1 LERPGA
7 ESPVRQLILRRAV
20 AFGATLFVVS
30 LLIFTVVRILPG
42 DPALIIMGT
51 EASPEAAA
59 ALRRAMGLDR
69 PIPVQYVEWL
79 GGALRGDLGR
89 SIQYDVAVGRLILS
103 RLAVTLPLTVL
114 AAAFMVLVAVPLG
127 VYAATHEGRAGD
139 YVAMLASQLGIAV
152 PSFWAGLLLILL
164 FAVRLGW
171 VQAGGFDGW
180 TAGVWPALR
189 ALLLPAFALGAVQAA
204 ILTRTTRAAV
214 LEVLRADYVRT
225 ARAKGVGEPAV
236 TWKHVLRNAMLTIV
250 TVVGLQLGALLA
262 GSIVLENVFYLPG
275 LGRLALG
282 AISARDLPVVQ
293 GVVLFVAVTVV
304 TLNFVVDV
312 LYAVLDPRIRYE

>member
-1 LERPGA
+1 MRE
-7 ESPVRQLILRRAV
+7 LILRRAV
-20 AFGATLFVVS
+20 ALVATLFLVS
-30 LLIFTVVRILPG
+30 LLVFTVVRVLPG
-42 DPALIIMGT
+42 DPALLIMGT
-51 EASPEAAA
+51 EGSPEAAA

-69 PIPVQYVEWL
+69 PILVQYVEWL

-103 RLAVTLPLTVL
+103 RLTVTLPLTFL
-114 AAAFMVLVAVPLG
+114 ATAFMLLTAIPLG
-127 VYAATHEGRAGD
+127 VYAATRHGRPAD
-139 YVAMLASQLGIAV
+139 YLTMVLSQLGIAI

-171 VQAGGFDGW
+171 VRAGGFDGW
-180 TAGVWPALR
+180 SAGLWPSVK

-204 ILTRTTRAAV
+204 ILARTTRAAI
-214 LEVLRADYVRT
+214 LEELQADHVRT
-225 ARAKGVGEPAV
+225 ARAKGLGEGTV
-236 TWKHVLRNAMLTIV
+236 TWKHVVRNALLTIV
-250 TVVGLQLGALLA
+250 TIVGLQLGQLLA

-293 GVVLFVAVTVV
+293 GVVLLVASTVV

-312 LYAVLDPRIRYE
+312 LYTVLDPRIRYE

>member
-1 LERPGA
+1 MR
-7 ESPVRQLILRRAV
+7 RLILRRAV
-20 AFGATLFVVS
+20 AFVATLFVVS
-30 LLIFTVVRILPG
+30 LLVFTVVRILPG
-42 DPALIIMGT
+42 DPALLILGM

-69 PIPVQYVEWL
+69 PIVVQYLEWL
-79 GGALRGDLGR
+79 GDALRGDLGR
-89 SIQYDVAVGRLILS
+89 SIQYDVGVGRLILS
-103 RLAVTLPLTVL
+103 RLAVTLPLTAL
-114 AAAFMVLVAVPLG
+114 AAAFMTLTAVPLG
-127 VYAATHEGRAGD
+127 VYAATRQGRAGD
-139 YVAMLASQLGIAV
+139 YVAMLLSQLGIAI

-180 TAGVWPALR
+180 GAGLWPGLR
-189 ALLLPAFALGAVQAA
+189 ALLLPAFALGVVQAA

-214 LEVLRADYVRT
+214 LEVLRGDHVRT
-225 ARAKGVGEPAV
+225 ARAKGLGEAAV
-236 TWKHVLRNAMLTIV
+236 TWKHVLRNALLTIV
-250 TVVGLQLGALLA
+250 TIVGLQLGALLA
-262 GSIVLENVFYLPG
+262 GSIILENVFYLPG

-312 LYAVLDPRIRYE
+312 LYSLLDPRIRYE

>member
-1 LERPGA
+1 MR
-7 ESPVRQLILRRAV
+7 RLILRRAV
-20 AFGATLFVVS
+20 AFGLTLVVVS
-30 LLIFTVVRILPG
+30 LLVFTVVRVLPG

-51 EASPEAAA
+51 EAGPEAAA
-59 ALRRAMGLDR
+59 ALRQAMGLDR

-89 SIQYDVAVGRLILS
+89 SIQYDMAVGRLILS
-103 RLAVTLPLTVL
+103 RLAVTLPLTLL
-114 AAAFMVLVAVPLG
+114 AAALMTLVAVPLG
-127 VYAATHEGRAGD
+127 VYAATHQGRAGD
-139 YVAMLASQLGIAV
+139 HLAMVVSQLGIAV

-180 TAGVWPALR
+180 GAGLWPGIR
-189 ALLLPAFALGAVQAA
+189 ALLLPAVALAAVQAA

-214 LEVLRADYVRT
+214 LEVLRADHVRT
-225 ARAKGVGEPAV
+225 ARAKGLDERVV
-236 TWKHVLRNAMLTIV
+236 TWKHVLRNALLTIV

-304 TLNFVVDV
+304 TLNFAVDV
-312 LYAVLDPRIRYE
+312 LYAILDPRIRYE

>member
-1 LERPGA
+1 MRRL
-7 ESPVRQLILRRAV
+7 LLRRAV
-20 AFGATLFVVS
+20 AFVATLFVVS
-30 LLIFTVVRILPG
+30 LVVFTVVRILPG
-42 DPALIIMGT
+42 DPALLIMGT

-69 PIPVQYVEWL
+69 PILVQYVEWL
-79 GGALRGDLGR
+79 GGALVGDLGR
-89 SIQYDVAVGRLILS
+89 SIQYDVGVARLVVS

-114 AAAFMVLVAVPLG
+114 AALFMLLTAVPLG
-127 VYAATHEGRAGD
+127 VYAATRQGRVGD
-139 YVAMLASQLGIAV
+139 YLAMLVSQLGIAI

-180 TAGVWPALR
+180 AGGLWAGLR
-189 ALLLPAFALGAVQAA
+189 ALLLPAFALGVVQAA
-204 ILTRTTRAAV
+204 VLTRTTRAAV
-214 LEVLRADYVRT
+214 LEVLRADHVRT
-225 ARAKGVGEPAV
+225 ARAKGLAEGAV
-236 TWKHVLRNAMLTIV
+236 TWKHVVRNALLTIV
-250 TVVGLQLGALLA
+250 TIVGLQLGQLLT

-304 TLNFVVDV
+304 TLNFVVDL
-312 LYAVLDPRIRYE
+312 LYTVLDPRIRYE

>member
-1 LERPGA
+1 MRH
-7 ESPVRQLILRRAV
+7 LILRRAV
-20 AFGATLFVVS
+20 AFVATLFVVS
-30 LLIFTVVRILPG
+30 LLVFTVVRILPG
-42 DPALIIMGT
+42 DPALLIMGT

-69 PIPVQYVEWL
+69 PILVQYVEWL
-79 GGALRGDLGR
+79 RGALVGDLGR
-89 SIQYDVAVGRLILS
+89 SIQYDVGVARLVVS

-114 AAAFMVLVAVPLG
+114 AALFMLLTAVPLG
-127 VYAATHEGRAGD
+127 VYAATRQGRVGD
-139 YVAMLASQLGIAV
+139 YLAMLVSQLGIAI

-180 TAGVWPALR
+180 AGGLWAGLR
-189 ALLLPAFALGAVQAA
+189 ALLLPAFALGVVQAA
-204 ILTRTTRAAV
+204 VLTRTTRAAV
-214 LEVLRADYVRT
+214 LEVLRADHVRT
-225 ARAKGVGEPAV
+225 ARAKGLAEGAV
-236 TWKHVLRNAMLTIV
+236 TWKHVVRNALLTIV
-250 TVVGLQLGALLA
+250 TIVGLQLGQLLT

-304 TLNFVVDV
+304 TLNFVVDL
-312 LYAVLDPRIRYE
+312 LYTVLDPRIRYE

>member
-1 LERPGA
+1 MR
-7 ESPVRQLILRRAV
+7 RLILRRAV
-20 AFGATLFVVS
+20 AFLATLFVVS
-30 LLIFTVVRILPG
+30 LLVFTVVRVLPG
-42 DPALIIMGT
+42 DPALLIMGT
-51 EASPEAAA
+51 EGSAEAAA

-103 RLAVTLPLTVL
+103 RLAVTLPLTGL
-114 AAAFMVLVAVPLG
+114 AAVFMTLVAVPLG
-127 VYAATHEGRAGD
+127 IYAATRRGRAGD
-139 YVAMLASQLGIAV
+139 YITMLFSQLGIAI

-180 TAGVWPALR
+180 TAGLWPGLR
-189 ALLLPAFALGAVQAA
+189 ALLLPAFALGVVQAA
-204 ILTRTTRAAV
+204 ILTRTTRGAV
-214 LEVLRADYVRT
+214 LEVLGADHVRT
-225 ARAKGVGEPAV
+225 ARAKGLGERTV
-236 TWKHVLRNAMLTIV
+236 TWKHVLRNALLTIV
-250 TVVGLQLGALLA
+250 TILGLQLGQLLT

-304 TLNFVVDV
+304 TLNFAVDF
-312 LYAVLDPRIRYE
+312 LYSILDPRIRYE

>member
-1 LERPGA
+1 MLG
-7 ESPVRQLILRRAV
+7 
-20 AFGATLFVVS
+20 
-30 LLIFTVVRILPG
+30 
-42 DPALIIMGT
+42 M

-59 ALRRAMGLDR
+59 TLRRAMGLDR

-79 GGALRGDLGR
+79 GDALRGDLGR
-89 SIQYDVAVGRLILS
+89 SIQYDVGVGRLILS

-114 AAAFMVLVAVPLG
+114 AALFMTLVAVPLG
-127 VYAATHEGRAGD
+127 IYAATHQGRAGD
-139 YVAMLASQLGIAV
+139 YLAMLLSQLGIAV

-180 TAGVWPALR
+180 GAGVWPGVR

-225 ARAKGVGEPAV
+225 ARAKGVEEQTV

-250 TVVGLQLGALLA
+250 TVAGLQLGALLA

-312 LYAVLDPRIRYE
+312 LYAILDPRIRYE

>member
-1 LERPGA
+1 MR
-7 ESPVRQLILRRAV
+7 RLILRRAA
-20 AFGATLFVVS
+20 AFLATLFVVS
-30 LLIFTVVRILPG
+30 LLVFTVVRVLPG
-42 DPALIIMGT
+42 DPALLIMGT
-51 EASPEAAA
+51 EGSPEAAA

-89 SIQYDVAVGRLILS
+89 SIQYDVTVGRLILS
-103 RLAVTLPLTVL
+103 RLAVTLPLTGL
-114 AAAFMVLVAVPLG
+114 AAVFMTLVAVPLG
-127 VYAATHEGRAGD
+127 VYAATRHGRAGD
-139 YVAMLASQLGIAV
+139 YVTMLLSQLGIAI

-180 TAGVWPALR
+180 AAGLWPGLR
-189 ALLLPAFALGAVQAA
+189 ALLLPAFALGVVQAA
-204 ILTRTTRAAV
+204 ILTRTTRGAV
-214 LEVLRADYVRT
+214 LEMLGADHVRT
-225 ARAKGVGEPAV
+225 ARAKGLAERTV
-236 TWKHVLRNAMLTIV
+236 TWKHVLRNALLTIV
-250 TVVGLQLGALLA
+250 TILGLQLGQLLT

-293 GVVLFVAVTVV
+293 GVVLFVAVLVV

-312 LYAVLDPRIRYE
+312 LYTILDPRIRYE

>member
-1 LERPGA
+1 MR
-7 ESPVRQLILRRAV
+7 RLILRRAV
-20 AFGATLFVVS
+20 AFVATLFVVS
-30 LLIFTVVRILPG
+30 LLVFTVVRILPG
-42 DPALIIMGT
+42 DPALLIMGT

-69 PIPVQYVEWL
+69 PILVQYVEWL
-79 GGALRGDLGR
+79 RGALAGDLGR
-89 SIQYDVAVGRLILS
+89 SIQYDVGVGRLVLS

-114 AAAFMVLVAVPLG
+114 AAGFMLLTAVPLG
-127 VYAATHEGRAGD
+127 VYAATRQGRMGD
-139 YVAMLASQLGIAV
+139 HLAMLVSQLGIAN

-180 TAGVWPALR
+180 AAGIWPGLR
-189 ALLLPAFALGAVQAA
+189 ALLLPAFALGMVQAA

-214 LEVLRADYVRT
+214 LEVLRADHVRT
-225 ARAKGVGEPAV
+225 ARAKGLGARAV
-236 TWKHVLRNAMLTIV
+236 VWKHVVRNALLTIV
-250 TVVGLQLGALLA
+250 TIVGLQLGQLLT

-275 LGRLALG
+275 LGRLALN

-293 GVVLFVAVTVV
+293 GVVLFVAVVVV
-304 TLNFVVDV
+304 TLNFLVDL
-312 LYAVLDPRIRYE
+312 LYTVLDPRIRYE